1 MQQIQNLIANPAFE
15 MLRQQ
20 AQSNP
25 QILPQLLKLLQ
36 DNYPTLY
43 QLFSQN
49 PQLLV
54 ALLSGNPEM
63 MESGVDE
70 SQNVDNSFQSN
81 APQTVD
87 LTESDQLA
95 IKQLMDFGFNEQQ
108 CIEAYLVCNKNI
120 DLAMNYLL
128 DGGN

>member
-95 IKQLMDFGFNEQQ
+95 IKQLMDFGFLEPKHTRCSC
-108 CIEAYLVCNKNI
+108 CII
-120 DLAMNYLL
+120 
-128 DGGN
+128 